1 MQPPNHQPCVIVKK
15 RQKETKTLVLNKMA
29 PITFP
34 DFKDFRVCEFSIPQ
48 TLQSYKE
55 K

>member
-1 MQPPNHQPCVIVKK
+1 MCNCLKASK
-15 RQKETKTLVLNKMA
+15 EKETKTLVLNKMA